1 MFNVYLSRKALKSLK
16 SVRNKPLERIK
27 NLLLR
32 LKVNPVPA
40 REFDIR
46 KIKNIPNTYRVR
58 ISRYRIIYRIIW
70 DVNEIYVIKIA
81 ERNEKTYRL

>member
-1 MFNVYLSRKALKSLK
+1 MSRKALKSLK
-16 SVRNKPLERIK
+16 NIRNKPLERIK

-46 KIKNIPNTYRVR
+46 KIKNIPDTYRVR
-58 ISRYRIIYRIIW
+58 ISRYRIIYRIMW
-70 DVNEIYVIKIA
+70 DANEIYVIKIA

>member
-1 MFNVYLSRKALKSLK
+1 LSRKALKSLK
-16 SVRNKPLERIK
+16 NIRNKPLERIK

-46 KIKNIPNTYRVR
+46 KIKNIPDTYRVR
-58 ISRYRIIYRIIW
+58 ISRYRIIYRIMW
-70 DVNEIYVIKIA
+70 DANEIYVIKIA